1 MKTPYEQI
9 ESIIEKDGS
18 ISLFD
23 AIEIINNGL
32 GFDLIQNRPPKYR
45 MIGLVKIEQVNK
57 DDENK

>member
-23 AIEIINNGL
+23 AIEIFNNGL
-32 GFDLIQNRPPKYR
+32 GFDLIQNRPPEYR
-45 MIGLVKIEQVNK
+45 MIGLVKVEQVNQLFK
-57 DDENK
+57 